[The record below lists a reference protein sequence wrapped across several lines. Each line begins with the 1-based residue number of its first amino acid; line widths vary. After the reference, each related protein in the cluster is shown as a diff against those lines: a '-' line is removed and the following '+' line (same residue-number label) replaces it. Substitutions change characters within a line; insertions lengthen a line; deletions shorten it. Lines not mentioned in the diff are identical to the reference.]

1 MDCVAPLHVHDESF
15 CVRAYESGVNNQ
27 VTLPAL
33 CNFLQEAAGNHAR
46 ALGLGIHELQDAG
59 FTWMLA
65 RLRLEI
71 RRYAAWRETVHLRTW
86 PAGVRGR
93 LTALRDFRM
102 TDDAGETVLLGVSE
116 WLYVEVPAQRIVRL
130 PQAFAA
136 LAPAGTPQVPLP
148 EAPAKVPDI
157 TAPEWSAAI
166 TVRQSDHDFN
176 NHVNNAH
183 YVAWALECLPDVW
196 REARRVR
203 EIDIAFR
210 AAARWGDTVT
220 AEAARDTG
228 DSGALLHRIRRDA
241 DGTLLA
247 QVRTV
252 WDEDPFLR
260 RRAPVASGPNRTQ
273 GETT

>member
-1 MDCVAPLHVHDESF
+1 MDFPVPLHVHDESF
-15 CVRAYESGVNNQ
+15 CVRAYESGVSNQ

-33 CNFLQEAAGNHAR
+33 CNYLQEAAGNHAR

-65 RLRLEI
+65 RLHLAI
-71 RRYAAWRETVHLRTW
+71 HRYAAWRETVHLRTW

-116 WLYVEVPAQRIVRL
+116 WLYVEAAAQRIVRL

-148 EAPAKVPDI
+148 ETPAKLPAV
-157 TAPEWSAAI
+157 TAPEWCAAI
-166 TVRQSDHDFN
+166 TVRHSDHDFN

-183 YVAWALECLPDVW
+183 YVAWTLECLPDAW
-196 REARRVR
+196 LGRRRAR

-210 AAARWGDTVT
+210 AAAHWGDTVT
-220 AEAARDTG
+220 AEAAHDAGDADT
-228 DSGALLHRIRRDA
+228 LLHRIRRDS
-241 DGTLLA
+241 DGALLA
-247 QVRTV
+247 QARTV
-252 WDEDPFLR
+252 WSEP
-260 RRAPVASGPNRTQ
+260 S
-273 GETT
+273 